1 MRSRQA
7 GHFSLSWTLAAMLA
21 AGMMVSA
28 RAQGTPPPPQ
38 TPPAQQQAQQAKPAQ
53 TTPQTVKPPASS
65 APVHILP
72 GSGAPG
78 VPGGVVAKPEPE
90 GATTAGA
97 PNAGSATK
105 PGQPSKP
112 GQVAEFTS
120 NVNLV
125 LVPVVITDPLN
136 RMVTGLEKDF
146 FSVTENSVP
155 QNITSFSSEDAPI
168 SVGVVFDSSGSMS
181 DKIQKS
187 REALLDFFKTA
198 NPQDEF
204 FLVDFANE
212 PRLLCSFTNNID
224 QVEDAVT
231 FLQPQGRTALLDAI
245 YLSLEEMRHA
255 KYARKALLI
264 ISDGGDNHSRYSERD
279 VERVVREADVQIYG
293 IGLYDPAGARATP
306 EEQAGPELLD
316 KITEETGGKTFEI
329 RDVDELADTATKIG
343 IELRN
348 QYMLGYI
355 PTDTT
360 ADGKWRKIAVKLHPP
375 PGLPPLT
382 VAARTGYYGPHR

>member
-1 MRSRQA
+1 MCA
-7 GHFSLSWTLAAMLA
+7 WAAP
-21 AGMMVSA
+21 V
-28 RAQGTPPPPQ
+28 QQQQTVPPPTQ
-38 TPPAQQQAQQAKPAQ
+38 T
-53 TTPQTVKPPASS
+53 
-65 APVHILP
+65 
-72 GSGAPG
+72 
-78 VPGGVVAKPEPE
+78 
-90 GATTAGA
+90 
-97 PNAGSATK
+97 TK
-105 PGQPSKP
+105 PGQPVHITP
-112 GQVAEFTS
+112 GSTPATVPGGVTPLPAAPAPNKTAPPAGAGPAPNAANQAGKAPKVAEITA

-146 FSVTENSVP
+146 FSLTEDSVP
-155 QNITSFSSEDAPI
+155 QTIKTFSSEDAPI

-187 REALLDFFKTA
+187 RDALIQFFRTA

-204 FLVDFANE
+204 FLVDFADE
-212 PRLLCSFTNNID
+212 PRMLCSFTSNID
-224 QVEDAVT
+224 QVEDSVT

-255 KYARKALLI
+255 KYNRKALLI

-293 IGLYDPAGARATP
+293 IGLYSAAYARATP
-306 EEQAGPELLD
+306 EEENGPALMD
-316 KITEETGGKTFEI
+316 KITESTGGKTFEI
-329 RDVDELADTATKIG
+329 HDMDELADTATKIG

-348 QYMLGYI
+348 QYVLGYT
-355 PTDTT
+355 PTDAK
-360 ADGKWRKIAVKLHPP
+360 ADGKWRKIQVKLHPP

-382 VAARTGYYGPHR
+382 VSARTGYYGPH